1 MKPGLPRRSPNPSK
15 PFNRS
20 TIIPRVL
27 VGALTALVVARPL
40 VAGDDPGRLRLTS
53 GGGSLT
59 LNLFTLLL
67 LLGWSIW
74 NGLSR
79 RAEGRGALGA
89 LGLLVVGGLYFLSA
103 GVAASYQRPGWFMA
117 WDWVIVAALFYLS
130 RQLAAEPGMSEGLF
144 GAVLASAVSLSAL
157 AVYQEIATPLGLPS
171 AEQPA
176 LETMPVLVGDEEFE
190 GKLNQPHPPRG
201 HTRGTFDRP
210 ETFACF
216 LMLVLP
222 VALWMG
228 RMGVRD
234 RSRRGWLAFVCAL
247 AVVITLGLT
256 IPGVLATPWSERVRG
271 WVTAAKLIG
280 EHPLL
285 GIGPGNFSRYSPDV
299 LPGPHSLWLG
309 VAVSAGTPA
318 LLTALGVLA
327 RVGWL
332 AGGGRH
338 EDKGRHQ
345 NKGRHQDEPGGL
357 QSSSLNLLSDAS
369 HQVYPGGNAYPA
381 RPRWE
386 FYLGGVAGLL
396 LGFVLGTGDVP
407 AEAPPSAMLHLGA
420 VAAVRSLVWFAAFAL
435 FETVIWNRRLLR
447 GQILLGLGLAG
458 LFGCFS
464 DSLTLPSV
472 QWPFWVLA
480 ALALN
485 LTSTSNPQSG
495 RGLRFS
501 GWAVAPLALALVIGN
516 VIQAAYPG
524 LGTTYA
530 VREARAASRL
540 LPDQVRAVE
549 GRSGPRQVEA
559 MQQAD
564 RFLDAAILEPLR
576 RGARAD
582 PDNAALLL
590 ELARWSR
597 GHWDYRLALHE
608 DTAAAEI
615 TKRIIAWTDRASRL
629 DPRNLAGPLATA
641 EALLLFLDES
651 RVLRKERLAALDKT
665 IGAIAERD
673 PAREV
678 PLRFRVVQA
687 LLDVVERKTA
697 KPDPK
702 ERKQLREAL
711 EREAI
716 RLLRLNVEEGSPQGA
731 LSELQ
736 YRSLVARLKAVFPE
750 PTEELKEMLGVKE

>member
-1 MKPGLPRRSPNPSK
+1 
-15 PFNRS
+15 
-20 TIIPRVL
+20 VL

-40 VAGDDPGRLRLTS
+40 VAADDPGRLRLTS

-79 RAEGRGALGA
+79 RPAGRGALGA
-89 LGLLVVGGLYFLSA
+89 LSLLVVAGLYFLSA
-103 GVAASYQRPGWFMA
+103 GVAASYQRPGWFIA
-117 WDWVIVAALFYLS
+117 WDWVIVAALFYLT
-130 RQLAAEPGMSEGLF
+130 RQLANEPGMSEGLF
-144 GAVLASAVSLSAL
+144 GAVLASAVSLSAV
-157 AVYQEIATPLGLPS
+157 AVYQEIAAPLGLPS

-176 LETMPVLVGDEEFE
+176 LEAMPVLVGDEEFE
-190 GKLNQPHPPRG
+190 AKLNQPHPPRG
-201 HTRGTFDRP
+201 HTRATFDQA

-216 LMLVLP
+216 LVLLLP
-222 VALWMG
+222 VTLWMG
-228 RMGVRD
+228 WMGVRD
-234 RSRRGWLAFVCAL
+234 GSRRGWLAFACAL
-247 AVVITLGLT
+247 VVVVALGFT
-256 IPGVLATPWSERVRG
+256 IPGILATPWSERG
-271 WVTAAKLIG
+271 SGAATAARLIG

-285 GIGPGNFSRYSPDV
+285 GIGPGNFSRHSPEG
-299 LPGPHSLWLG
+299 LAGPHSFWLN
-309 VAVSAGTPA
+309 VAVSAGVAA
-318 LLTALGVLA
+318 LLVVLGVLA

-332 AGGGRH
+332 TRSG
-338 EDKGRHQ
+338 D
-345 NKGRHQDEPGGL
+345 HQDQPGASL
-357 QSSSLNLLSDAS
+357 SSSVNPST
-369 HQVYPGGNAYPA
+369 G
-381 RPRWE
+381 PRWE

-396 LGFVLGTGDVP
+396 LGFVLSTGDIP

-447 GQILLGLGLAG
+447 AQILLGLGLAG

-464 DSLTLPSV
+464 DSLALPTL

-480 ALALN
+480 AIALN
-485 LTSTSNPQSG
+485 LTSSSHPQSAD
-495 RGLRFS
+495 RDLRFS
-501 GWAVAPLALALVIGN
+501 GWAVAPLALALLIGN

-564 RFLDAAILEPLR
+564 RFLDANILEPLR

-597 GHWDYRLALHE
+597 GHWDYRLALHDE
-608 DTAAAEI
+608 TAAADI
-615 TKRIIAWTDRASRL
+615 TKRIIGWTDRASRL
-629 DPRNLAGPLATA
+629 DPRNLAGPLGTA

-665 IGAIAERD
+665 ISAIADRD
-673 PAREV
+673 PTREV
-678 PLRFRVVQA
+678 PLRYRVVLA
-687 LLDVVERKTA
+687 LLDVVERKVA
-697 KPDPK
+697 KPDPE

-716 RLLRLNVEEGSPQGA
+716 RVLKLHAEAGRPHGA
-731 LSELQ
+731 LNDRQ
-736 YRSLVARLKAVFPE
+736 YASLLGRLKAVFPE
-750 PTEELKEMLGVKE
+750 PTGELKEVLGVTE

>member
-1 MKPGLPRRSPNPSK
+1 MKPGPPPRPSPKPSES
-15 PFNRS
+15 FRWS
-20 TIIPRVL
+20 AIIPRVL

-40 VAGDDPGRLRLTS
+40 VAGEDPGRLRLTS

-79 RAEGRGALGA
+79 RPAGRGALGA
-89 LGLLVVGGLYFLSA
+89 PGLLVVAGLYFLSA
-103 GVAASYQRPGWFMA
+103 GVAASYQRPSWFIA

-130 RQLAAEPGMSEGLF
+130 RQLADEPGMSEGLF
-144 GAVLASAVSLSAL
+144 GAVLASAVSLSAV

-176 LETMPVLVGDEEFE
+176 LEAMPVLVGDEEFE
-190 GKLNQPHPPRG
+190 AKLNQPHAPRG

-216 LMLVLP
+216 LLLLLP
-222 VALWMG
+222 ATLWMG
-228 RMGVRD
+228 WMGVRD
-234 RSRRGWLAFVCAL
+234 GSRRGWLASACAL
-247 AVVITLGLT
+247 VVVVALGLT
-256 IPGVLATPWSERVRG
+256 IPGILATPWSERG
-271 WVTAAKLIG
+271 SGSATAAKLIG

-285 GIGPGNFSRYSPDV
+285 GIGPGNFSRYSPEG
-299 LPGPHSLWLG
+299 LAGPHSFWLN
-309 VAVSAGTPA
+309 VAVSAGLPA
-318 LLTALGVLA
+318 LMIVFGLLA
-327 RVGWL
+327 RVGL
-332 AGGGRH
+332 LGGRG
-338 EDKGRHQ
+338 GRQ
-345 NKGRHQDEPGGL
+345 LQTAPSPSASLD
-357 QSSSLNLLSDAS
+357 QSS
-369 HQVYPGGNAYPA
+369 G
-381 RPRWE
+381 PRWE

-396 LGFVLGTGDVP
+396 LGFVLSTGDIP
-407 AEAPPSAMLHLGA
+407 AEAPPSATLHLGA
-420 VAAVRSLVWFAAFAL
+420 VAAVRSLIWFAVFGL
-435 FETVIWNRRLLR
+435 FETVIWNRYLGVL
-447 GQILLGLGLAG
+447 ILLGVGLAN

-464 DSLTLPSV
+464 DSLGLPSV
-472 QWPFWVLA
+472 QWPYWVLA

-485 LTSTSNPQSG
+485 LSLSSKPQSG
-495 RGLRFS
+495 RDVTFS

-540 LPDQVRAVE
+540 RPDQVRAVE
-549 GRSGPRQVEA
+549 GRSGPRQIEA

-564 RFLDAAILEPLR
+564 PFLNGAILEPLR
-576 RGARAD
+576 RGARTD
-582 PDNAALLL
+582 PENAALLL

-597 GHWDYRLALHE
+597 GHWEYRLALRDE
-608 DTAAAEI
+608 TAAAAS
-615 TKRIIAWTDRASRL
+615 TKQILGWTDRAKRL

-641 EALLLFLDES
+641 EALLLVLDE
-651 RVLRKERLAALDKT
+651 RRDLQKERLVDLDKT
-665 IGAIAERD
+665 ITAIAERE

-687 LLDVVERKTA
+687 LLDVVERKVT

-711 EREAI
+711 EREVI
-716 RLLRLNVEEGSPQGA
+716 RLLKLHAEEGRRHGA
-731 LSELQ
+731 LSDLQ
-736 YRSLVARLKAVFPE
+736 YSSLLVRLKVVFPE
-750 PTEELKEMLGVKE
+750 PMGELKEALGIKE

>member
-1 MKPGLPRRSPNPSK
+1 MKPGLPRPSPKPSK
-15 PFNRS
+15 PFNWS
-20 TIIPRVL
+20 TLIPRVL
-27 VGALTALVVARPL
+27 LGALTALVVARPL

-79 RAEGRGALGA
+79 RAADRGALGA
-89 LGLLVVGGLYFLSA
+89 LGLLMVAGLFFLSA
-103 GVAASYQRPGWFMA
+103 GIAASYQRPGWFMA

-157 AVYQEIATPLGLPS
+157 AVYQEIATPLDLPS

-176 LETMPVLVGDEEFE
+176 LEAMPVLVGDEEFAA
-190 GKLNQPHPPRG
+190 KLNQPHPPRG

-216 LMLVLP
+216 LALVLP

-234 RSRRGWLAFVCAL
+234 GSRRGWLAFVCAL
-247 AVVITLGLT
+247 VVVIALSLT
-256 IPGVLATPWSERVRG
+256 IPGLLATPWSERIRG
-271 WVTAAKLIG
+271 WETAAKLIG
-280 EHPLL
+280 DHPLL
-285 GIGPGNFSRYSPDV
+285 GIGPGNFARHSPEG
-299 LPGPHSLWLG
+299 LAGPHSFWLS
-309 VAVSAGTPA
+309 VAVSAGVVA
-318 LLTALGVLA
+318 LLVVLGVLA

-332 AGGGRH
+332 ARSGGYDG
-338 EDKGRHQ
+338 Q
-345 NKGRHQDEPGGL
+345 PAP
-357 QSSSLNLLSDAS
+357 SPSPSLNPSS
-369 HQVYPGGNAYPA
+369 G
-381 RPRWE
+381 PRWE

-396 LGFVLGTGDVP
+396 LGFVLSTGDIP
-407 AEAPPSAMLHLGA
+407 AEAPPSAMLHLGT
-420 VAAVRSLVWFAAFAL
+420 VAAVRSLIWFAAFAL
-435 FETVIWNRRLLR
+435 FETVIWSRHVLR
-447 GQILLGLGLAG
+447 AQILLGLGLAG

-464 DSLTLPSV
+464 DSLALPTV

-485 LTSTSNPQSG
+485 LTSSSNPQSG
-495 RGLRFS
+495 RDLLFS
-501 GWAVAPLALALVIGN
+501 GWAVAPLALALLIGN

-576 RGARAD
+576 RGARTD

-597 GHWDYRLALHE
+597 GHGDYRLALHE
-608 DTAAAEI
+608 DAAAADVIE
-615 TKRIIAWTDRASRL
+615 RIRSWTDRATHL

-641 EALLLFLDES
+641 EALLLFLDAS
-651 RVLRKERLAALDKT
+651 PVLRKERLAALDKT
-665 IGAIAERD
+665 ISAIADRD
-673 PAREV
+673 PSREV
-678 PLRFRVVQA
+678 PLRYRVVQA
-687 LLDVVERKTA
+687 LLDVVERKVA
-697 KPDPK
+697 KPDPE

-711 EREAI
+711 ECEAI
-716 RLLRLNVEEGSPQGA
+716 RLLKLHAEVGRAHGS
-731 LSELQ
+731 LSDLQ
-736 YRSLVARLKAVFPE
+736 YAGLQARLKAVFPE
-750 PTEELKEMLGVKE
+750 PTGELKEVLGAKE

>member
-1 MKPGLPRRSPNPSK
+1 MTKTSPLD
-15 PFNRS
+15 RS
-20 TIIPRVL
+20 TLIPRL
-27 VGALTALVVARPL
+27 LLGALTALLVARPL
-40 VAGDDPGRLRLTS
+40 VAGDDPARLRLTS

-79 RAEGRGALGA
+79 RAAGRGALGA
-89 LGLLVVGGLYFLSA
+89 LGLLVVAGLFFLSA
-103 GVAASYQRPGWFMA
+103 GIAASYQRPGWFMA

-130 RQLAAEPGMSEGLF
+130 RQLAAEPGTSEGLF

-171 AEQPA
+171 AEHPA
-176 LETMPVLVGDEEFE
+176 LEAMPVLVGDEEFE
-190 GKLNQPHPPRG
+190 SKLNQPHPPRG

-216 LMLVLP
+216 LVLVLP

-234 RSRRGWLAFVCAL
+234 GSRRGWLAFVCAL
-247 AVVITLGLT
+247 VVVIALSLT
-256 IPGVLATPWSERVRG
+256 IPGLLATPWSERIRG

-285 GIGPGNFSRYSPDV
+285 GIGPGNFSRHSPDV

-309 VAVSAGTPA
+309 VAVSAGAPA

-332 AGGGRH
+332 AGGGRC
-338 EDKGRHQ
+338 EDEGRHQ
-345 NKGRHQDEPGGL
+345 NKGRHQDKPGGS

-396 LGFVLGTGDVP
+396 LGFVLSTGDIP
-407 AEAPPSAMLHLGA
+407 AEAPPSAMLHLGT
-420 VAAVRSLVWFAAFAL
+420 VAAVRSLIWFAAFAL
-435 FETVIWNRRLLR
+435 FETVIWSRHHLR
-447 GQILLGLGLAG
+447 AQILLGLGLAG

-464 DSLTLPSV
+464 DSLALPTV

-485 LTSTSNPQSG
+485 LASASNPQSG
-495 RGLRFS
+495 RDLLFS

-597 GHWDYRLALHE
+597 GHGDYRLALHQ
-608 DTAAAEI
+608 DAAAADVIE
-615 TKRIIAWTDRASRL
+615 RIRSWTDRATHL

-641 EALLLFLDES
+641 EALLLFLDAS
-651 RVLRKERLAALDKT
+651 PVLRKERLAALDKT
-665 IGAIAERD
+665 ISAIADRD
-673 PAREV
+673 PTREV
-678 PLRFRVVQA
+678 ALRYRVLRA
-687 LLDVVERKTA
+687 LLDVVERKVA

-716 RLLRLNVEEGSPQGA
+716 RILKLHAEEGRPHGA
-731 LSELQ
+731 LSDLQ
-736 YRSLVARLKAVFPE
+736 YASLLGRLKVVFPE
-750 PTEELKEMLGVKE
+750 PMGELKEVLGAKE